1 MRARWMG
8 ALLGTALIVAMA
20 SAGAGADR
28 ESGKKI
34 YAQKCQ
40 NCHGPDGKGS
50 ATAEKMLK
58 TKIPDLTA
66 TQPSKLSKA
75 ERQQYEQRVRTVLAE
90 GKKPMPPFGKSLSK
104 EDQENV
110 LEYMEK
116 AFMNAGK

>member
-1 MRARWMG
+1 MATLAG
-8 ALLGTALIVAMA
+8 VALIMA
-20 SAGAGADR
+20 VSLPASGADR
-28 ESGKKI
+28 ESGKKV

-40 NCHGPDGKGS
+40 NCHGLDGKGS

-66 TQPSKLSKA
+66 TQPSKFSKA
-75 ERQQYEQRVRTVLAE
+75 ERQRYEQRVRTVLAE

-116 AFMNAGK
+116 AFMNGGK